1 MEYLYCTNKCEAL
14 ASKFAKAAKQ
24 LEEEGSYIKL
34 AKVYARFDG
43 LLAWKYLRGLPTLTF
58 FRNGH
63 PVYYKGNHTIEEM
76 IQWVKKKTEPPAQ
89 LISTVDDAR
98 IFVDSAEVTIVG
110 FFKNQTSLEAKE
122 FLKAAYTIDRHCFD
136 ERRKTLALK
145 PTCDKIRTF
154 VAVNSQPLVVELTEQ
169 NINDL
174 LSGPIR
180 QYSLLFYSKNSANM
194 TEALKNFREAA
205 ASFRHKVVFVTIN
218 VDKEEIELI
227 LMYFRIWQDNV
238 PALRFAEYDGVGSV
252 TPFMPETDSLKTEDI
267 NTFVEGVLNGSIK
280 DTPWLPDSFNSTIH
294 RAKVVVQENFDEVVF
309 DKTKDVLV
317 LFYSP
322 WCTPCYHLT
331 LHYDWLANMY
341 NDHEDLL
348 IVKMDATMNEL
359 EHTDIHSFPT
369 LRLYKKQNNEF
380 EGDEEEKEGK
390 ELGDEVPDDMDKNV
404 DKEQGEKEGD
414 KKRDEL

>member
-1 MEYLYCTNKCEAL
+1 MPTAFTD
-14 ASKFAKAAKQ
+14 AFQVRSVAAGCSSIAHGLQ
-24 LEEEGSYIKL
+24 LKIL
-34 AKVYARFDG
+34 RLRNAQG
-43 LLAWKYLRGLPTLTF
+43 LLDILAYDVR
-58 FRNGH
+58 
-63 PVYYKGNHTIEEM
+63 Y
-76 IQWVKKKTEPPAQ
+76 
-89 LISTVDDAR
+89 
-98 IFVDSAEVTIVG
+98 G
-110 FFKNQTSLEAKE
+110 F
-122 FLKAAYTIDRHCFD
+122 H
-136 ERRKTLALK
+136 
-145 PTCDKIRTF
+145 
-154 VAVNSQPLVVELTEQ
+154 

-194 TEALKNFREAA
+194 TEAQKNFREAA

-369 LRLYKKQNNEF
+369 LRLYKKQNNEVV
-380 EGDEEEKEGK
+380 EYNG
-390 ELGDEVPDDMDKNV
+390 
-404 DKEQGEKEGD
+404 
-414 KKRDEL
+414 